1 MKLIPALAALCA
13 LLLPRALPAEPFEG
27 KVSMKITSSNASKDV
42 PQSIDYVMKEGFMR
56 IEVATS
62 KGQAAMIMDMKNQQ
76 MLILMPQQKMY
87 MVQPFPQPPADKAAA
102 AGAGNAA
109 KAFGADVQVTSEKE
123 TILGYE
129 CTKIVSTSADGT
141 AEVWVTDQLG
151 SFMGLSPGAG
161 GPGRRPQVPQ
171 AWESALKG
179 KNFFPM
185 RVVGSRTGQGSFRLE
200 VTSVEKASEPD
211 SLFAAP
217 DGWRKLDLGSMMG
230 GAMPGAFPGAR
241 PNGNN

>member
-1 MKLIPALAALCA
+1 MKLIPALAAICV

-27 KVSMKITSSNASKDV
+27 KVSMKITAPSASKDG

-56 IEVATS
+56 IEMATA
-62 KGQAAMIMDMKNQQ
+62 KGQAVMIMDMKNQQ
-76 MLILMPQQKMY
+76 MLILISQQKMY
-87 MVQPFPQPPADKAAA
+87 MVQPFPKPPADK
-102 AGAGNAA
+102 GANPGA
-109 KAFGADVQVTSEKE
+109 KPFGGDVQVTTEKE

-151 SFMGLSPGAG
+151 SFMGLSPGGG
-161 GPGRRPQVPQ
+161 GPGRRPQAPQ

-185 RVVGSRTGQGSFRLE
+185 RVVANRNGQGAFRLE
-200 VTSVEKASEPD
+200 VTSVEKKSVPD
-211 SLFAAP
+211 SEFAAP
-217 DGWRKLDLGSMMG
+217 DGWRKLDIGAMMG
-230 GAMPGAFPGAR
+230 GALPGAFPGAR
-241 PNGNN
+241 PGGNN